1 MFYIMISNFYI
12 MISKRSLYANLCIS
26 IFFLTSFTG
35 ITFSQTY
42 IPGNTYFGAKGY
54 IEYSPGT
61 LPIILSAPHGGDLKP
76 ADIPDRVCPACITG
90 KDGSVQEIV
99 RDVRE
104 ALFHITGRYPH
115 IVINLLARAKLD
127 ANREIVEAA
136 CGNVDAEQSWYDY
149 NAFID
154 SANKYV
160 VKDWGKGFY
169 IDIHSHGHAVPRL
182 ELGYLLTQEE
192 LAVISDA
199 LLNASSIIVQSS
211 IRNLAG
217 SNINFFTHAQLLRG
231 DFAFGSMLADKG
243 YRSVPSNDE
252 PYPLSTESYFNGGYN
267 THRHSS
273 HLGGTV
279 DGVQIETNSGV
290 RSTTS
295 VRQKFAYELALT
307 ILDYLKVN
315 YFPDIK
321 QTYSTN
327 NPDGAISFTAMEVP
341 VTENFDNLG
350 TNDINLYDNDAK
362 FPGLYS
368 YRELSNGIPQT
379 FTKYLTSSLS
389 GKHYNF
395 GNSTIPGD
403 RAPGVIYSSTT
414 GSIGFG
420 LRFRNNTGSEIK
432 SLVIS
437 FTGEE
442 WRSGSGGPTELN
454 QLTFDYRQAASFTD
468 LTTGSYTAVDALTFT
483 APYVGAAG
491 STAITLDGNNSA
503 YRRTLTATVNV
514 SIPAGQEIMLRWSD
528 ITNDADYD
536 CALAIDDLSVIPK
549 TIASGNEDIY
559 YLKNVLVPYPNPVND
574 ILNIDNTTVK
584 ADVLEIYDITGSRL
598 IIKEVIAETVTI
610 NVSAL
615 SKGLYIIKM
624 ARPGKTYSGRFIKN

>member
-1 MFYIMISNFYI
+1 MM
-12 MISKRSLYANLCIS
+12 MKRSLLL
-26 IFFLTSFTG
+26 FLIIVAFLLKFSFQTL
-35 ITFSQTY
+35 FSQTY
-42 IPGNTYFGAKGY
+42 FPGNTYFGAKGY
-54 IEYSPGT
+54 IEYKAGN

-76 ADIPDRVCPACITG
+76 ADIPDRSCPACITG
-90 KDGSVQEIV
+90 KDGSTQEIV

-115 IVINLLARAKLD
+115 IVINLLSRSKLD

-136 CGNVDAEQSWYDY
+136 CGNSDAEQAWYDY

-154 SANKYV
+154 SAKKYAT
-160 VKDWGKGFY
+160 KDWNKGFY
-169 IDIHSHGHAVPRL
+169 IDIHAHGHAVPRL

-192 LAVISDA
+192 LAVISDG
-199 LLNASSIIVQSS
+199 LLNVPSIIVQSS

-217 SNINFFTHAQLLRG
+217 SNNNFFTHAQLLRG
-231 DFAFGSMLADKG
+231 DFALGSMLADKG

-252 PYPLSTESYFNGGYN
+252 PYPLSTEDYFNGGYN

-273 HLGGTV
+273 HTGGTI

-295 VRQKFAYELALT
+295 VRQKFAYALALT
-307 ILDYLKVN
+307 ILDYLNVN

-327 NPDGAISFTAMEVP
+327 NTDAAISFNAMDVP

-350 TNDINLYDNDAK
+350 TEDINLYDNDAK
-362 FPGLYS
+362 FPALYS

-379 FTKYLTSSLS
+379 FTKYLPSSLS

-395 GNSTIPGD
+395 GSSTIPGD
-403 RAPGVIYSSTT
+403 RSPGVIYSSTT

-442 WRSGSGGPTELN
+442 WRSGSGGPTALN
-454 QLTFDYRQAASFTD
+454 QLTFDYRLAPTVTD
-468 LTTGSYTAVDALTFT
+468 IISGTYTAVDALTFT

-503 YRRTLTATVNV
+503 YRRSLTATVNV
-514 SIPAGQEIMLRWSD
+514 SIPAGEEIMLRWSD

-536 CALAIDDLSVIPK
+536 CALAIDDLSVTPNSVA
-549 TIASGNEDIY
+549 TGTDEAFAG
-559 YLKNVLVPYPNPVND
+559 KNIIRPYPNPVTQF
-574 ILNIDNTTVK
+574 LNIDNSGIK
-584 ADVLEIYDITGSRL
+584 AEIIEIYDVTGHL
-598 IIKEVIAETVTI
+598 LLKKEI
-610 NVSAL
+610 NPEIVSINISAL

-624 ARPGKTYSGRFIKN
+624 ARPEKTYTGKFIKN